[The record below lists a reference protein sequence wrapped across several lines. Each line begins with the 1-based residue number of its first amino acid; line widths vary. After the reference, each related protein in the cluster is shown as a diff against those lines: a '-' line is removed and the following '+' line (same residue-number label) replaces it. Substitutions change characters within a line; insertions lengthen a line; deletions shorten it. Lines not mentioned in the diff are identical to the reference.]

1 MNARQFWKLGKD
13 SVAAWFDDDA
23 PSMGAALAYY
33 TLFSIAPLLL
43 VIIGVAGLFFG
54 ADAARGAVIE
64 QIGGLMGSQGA
75 AAIEELLK
83 HAGSTGDNIIAT
95 LIGVVTLLI
104 GATSVFGELQSDLD
118 RIWKAPPNQKP
129 SGLWGMLRTRL
140 LSFGLVLGVGFLL
153 VVSLAISAA
162 LAALGKWWGPLF
174 GGWGYLLQAMNFVI
188 SFGVITGMFA
198 MVYKIM
204 PSVRIRWRDV
214 GIGATATA
222 FLFTLGKFLI
232 GLYIGKSSVA
242 EGFGAAGSLIIVLVW
257 VYYSTQIFLLG
268 AEFTRVQANTAA
280 GHSTDAALRSPEA
293 ALSEDPRSAAIQIR
307 RNERRHARIGLRDT
321 RGIDHAD
328 DPG

>member
-1 MNARQFWKLGKD
+1 
-13 SVAAWFDDDA
+13 
-23 PSMGAALAYY
+23 
-33 TLFSIAPLLL
+33 
-43 VIIGVAGLFFG
+43 
-54 ADAARGAVIE
+54 
-64 QIGGLMGSQGA
+64 
-75 AAIEELLK
+75 
-83 HAGSTGDNIIAT
+83 
-95 LIGVVTLLI
+95 
-104 GATSVFGELQSDLD
+104 
-118 RIWKAPPNQKP
+118 
-129 SGLWGMLRTRL
+129 MLRTRL

-174 GGWGYLLQAMNFVI
+174 GGWEYLLQAMNFVI

-214 GIGATATA
+214 WIGATATA
-222 FLFTLGKFLI
+222 FLFAVGRFLI

-280 GHSTDAALRSPEA
+280 GHSTDAALRPPEA
-293 ALSEDPRSAAIQIR
+293 ALSEDRRSAA
-307 RNERRHARIGLRDT
+307 
-321 RGIDHAD
+321 
-328 DPG
+328 PG